1 MSSFL
6 VLLRMQLYLRLS
18 AAKPSNWL
26 PGRSKDSRDWKPL
39 LTGLI
44 FLVLIA
50 SMVSMVLLLADS
62 LLSGLIQMKIPDLLL
77 SMVILICMALTL
89 LVGFFHV
96 TSVLYFSKDS
106 AFLSGLPLSS
116 RTVMAARLAVVLLG
130 ETALTVLIFL
140 PVCVLYGIRIGQNA
154 MFYLKAVIAAPLI
167 PCLPLMVAVLLSSLL
182 VRVSSLFRHRDRWMV
197 IGGFVL
203 IALVIPLQM
212 QFYSRIP
219 EDAGADFFM
228 HLLADNRTM
237 LEGLLGGLP
246 PVLWATAGITG
257 QEDWSLLYLLLF
269 VLTSLAAAVLPI
281 LIGGGR
287 YLQLSILQN
296 EAFQS
301 TKRRK
306 LNARDFALR
315 RSPVKALF
323 FREWKEVLRVPAY
336 ALNGLIGI
344 VMLPIMMVA
353 LFLGMEGSSELSA
366 LLGGILRSTGGVE
379 ITLFG
384 AAAMAAVSTINMA
397 GATAVSRE
405 GKRMYFSRMIPVPYA
420 TQLMAKQLF
429 GFSINLLTCLTTAIT
444 LVILMP
450 SQLLYILAAFVMGLL
465 FGFAANGMNLALDAS
480 HPKLNW
486 RNETEA
492 IKQNAMALLS
502 MALGVAVAGALGISA
517 WLLYKA
523 GISLAILTPLL
534 MAVLAALAAAAY
546 AFLRRRADTWYTK
559 LEL

>member
-18 AAKPSNWL
+18 ALKPSHWL
-26 PGRSKDSRDWKPL
+26 PKHPAVFREWKPL
-39 LTGLI
+39 LMGLL
-44 FLVLIA
+44 FLILI
-50 SMVSMVLLLADS
+50 VSVVGTVLLMANGI
-62 LLSGLIQMKIPDLLL
+62 LSAFIQMNIPDLLL
-77 SMVILICMALTL
+77 STVIMICMAMTL

-106 AFLSGLPLSS
+106 AFLAGMPLSS
-116 RTVMAARLAVVLLG
+116 RTVMSVRLAVVLLG
-130 ETALTVLIFL
+130 EMALTALIFL
-140 PVCVLYGIRIGQNA
+140 PVCVLYGIRTGQNA
-154 MFYLKAVIAAPLI
+154 LFYIKAVIAAPLI

-203 IALVIPLQM
+203 IALIVPFQM
-212 QFYSRIP
+212 QLYRIP
-219 EDAGADFFM
+219 KDAGSDFF
-228 HLLADNRTM
+228 LRIITDNRAM
-237 LEGLLGGLP
+237 LEGLLGGFP

-257 QEDWSLLYLLLF
+257 QGEWSLAYLLLF
-269 VLTSLAAAVLPI
+269 VLASAAAAALPV

-301 TKRRK
+301 AKRRK
-306 LNARDFALR
+306 LSSRDFDLR
-315 RSPVKALF
+315 RSPVMALF
-323 FREWKEVLRVPAY
+323 FREWREVLRVPAY

-366 LLGGILRSTGGVE
+366 LLGEILRYAGGVK
-379 ITLFG
+379 ITLFA

-405 GKRMYFSRMIPVPYA
+405 GKRMSFARMIPVPYA
-420 TQLMAKQLF
+420 AQLLAKQLF
-429 GFSINLLTCLTTAIT
+429 GFSINFLTCLTTAVA

-450 SQLLYILAAFVMGLL
+450 SQLMYILAAFVLGLL
-465 FGFAANGMNLALDAS
+465 FGFAANGMGLALDAS
-480 HPKLNW
+480 HPRLNW

-492 IKQNAMALLS
+492 IKQNPMALLS
-502 MALGVAVAGALGISA
+502 MVLGVAAAGALGISVWLLWQAGVSLSLLA
-517 WLLYKA
+517 WLLA
-523 GISLAILTPLL
+523 
-534 MAVLAALAAAAY
+534 AVLAVLAAAAY
-546 AFLRRRADTWYTK
+546 VFLLRRADKWYSEVD
-559 LEL
+559 L

>member
-18 AAKPSNWL
+18 ALKPNQWL
-26 PGRSKDSRDWKPL
+26 PGRSKESRNWKPL

-50 SMVSMVLLLADS
+50 SMLSMVLLLADGI
-62 LLSGLIQMKIPDLLL
+62 LSGLMQMKIPDLLL
-77 SMVILICMALTL
+77 SMVVMICMALTL

-106 AFLSGLPLSS
+106 AFLAGLPVSS

-130 ETALTVLIFL
+130 EMALTALIFL
-140 PVCVLYGIRIGQNA
+140 PVCVLYGIRTGQSVL
-154 MFYLKAVIAAPLI
+154 FYIKAAIVTPLI
-167 PCLPLMVAVLLSSLL
+167 PCLPLAVATLLSSLL
-182 VRVSSLFRHRDRWMV
+182 VRISNLFRHRDRWMV

-203 IALVIPLQM
+203 VALVIPLQM

-219 EDAGADFFM
+219 ENAGADFFM
-228 HLLADNRTM
+228 RMLTDNRVL
-237 LEGLLGGLP
+237 LEGILGGLP
-246 PVLWATAGITG
+246 PVLWATAGIAG
-257 QEDWSLLYLLLF
+257 QGEWSLPYLLLF
-269 VLTSLAAAVLPI
+269 VAASGVAVLLPI
-281 LIGGGR
+281 LIGGNR

-306 LNARDFALR
+306 LNTRDFAMH
-315 RSPVKALF
+315 RSPLKAMF
-323 FREWKEVLRVPAY
+323 FREWKEILRVPAY
-336 ALNGLIGI
+336 ALNGLMGI

-353 LFLGMEGSSELSA
+353 LFVGMEGSDELSA
-366 LLGGILRSTGGVE
+366 LLGMLLRAADGVK
-379 ITLFG
+379 ITLFA

-405 GKRMYFSRMIPVPYA
+405 GKRMSFSRMIPVPYA
-420 TQLMAKQLF
+420 TQLLAKQLF
-429 GFSINLLTCLTTAIT
+429 GFSINLFTCVTTAVT
-444 LVILMP
+444 LAVLMP
-450 SQLLYILAAFVMGLL
+450 SQIMYILAAFVLGLL
-465 FGFAANGMNLALDAS
+465 FGYAVNGMSLALDAS

-502 MALGVAVAGALGISA
+502 MFLGVAAAGVLGVLVWI
-517 WLLYKA
+517 LYQA
-523 GISLAILTPLL
+523 GLSLSLLAIMLTIVL
-534 MAVLAALAAAAY
+534 AVLAAASH
-546 AFLRRRADTWYTK
+546 AFLLRRAEKWYSSV
-559 LEL
+559 EV

>member
-18 AAKPSNWL
+18 ALKPSHWL
-26 PGRSKDSRDWKPL
+26 PKHPASPREWKPIMM
-39 LTGLI
+39 GFI
-44 FLVLIA
+44 FLFLI
-50 SMVSMVLLLADS
+50 VSVVGTVLLMANGI
-62 LLSGLIQMKIPDLLL
+62 LSGLLLMKVPDLLL
-77 SMVILICMALTL
+77 SMVVLICMALTL

-96 TSVLYFSKDS
+96 TSVLFFSRDS
-106 AFLSGLPLSS
+106 AFLAGLPLPS
-116 RTVMAARLAVVLLG
+116 RSVMAARLAVVLLG
-130 ETALTVLIFL
+130 EVAITALIFL
-140 PVCVLYGIRIGQNA
+140 PVCILYGIRTEQNA
-154 MFYLKAVIAAPLI
+154 LFYIKAVIATPLI
-167 PCLPLMVAVLLSSLL
+167 PCIPLALATLLSSLL

-219 EDAGADFFM
+219 ENAGADFFYNM
-228 HLLADNRTM
+228 LSNNRTM

-257 QEDWSLLYLLLF
+257 QGEWSLLYLLLF
-269 VLTSLAAAVLPI
+269 VVSSFAAVLLPI
-281 LIGGGR
+281 GIGGRR

-296 EAFQS
+296 EAFQT

-306 LNARDFALR
+306 LKAKDFSMS
-315 RSPVKALF
+315 RSPMRALF

-353 LFLGMEGSSELSA
+353 MILGMKNSNELTE
-366 LLGGILRSTGGVE
+366 LLGGLLRTADGIHV
-379 ITLFG
+379 TLFS

-405 GKRMYFSRMIPVPYA
+405 GKHISFSRMIPVPYA
-420 TQLMAKQLF
+420 TQLMAKQWF
-429 GFSINLLTCLTTAIT
+429 GFSINFLTCLTTVIT
-444 LVILMP
+444 LMILMP
-450 SQLLYILAAFVMGLL
+450 TQILYILAAFVLGIL
-465 FGFAANGMNLALDAS
+465 FGFAANGMSLALDAS

-492 IKQNAMALLS
+492 IKQNPMALLS
-502 MALGVAVAGALGISA
+502 MFLGVAVTAALGFSVWA
-517 WLLYKA
+517 LWQAGVSLTVLTWLLA
-523 GISLAILTPLL
+523 
-534 MAVLAALAAAAY
+534 AVAALLAGLAY
-546 AFLRRRADTWYTK
+546 LYLLHKADTWYAK
-559 LEL
+559 VEM